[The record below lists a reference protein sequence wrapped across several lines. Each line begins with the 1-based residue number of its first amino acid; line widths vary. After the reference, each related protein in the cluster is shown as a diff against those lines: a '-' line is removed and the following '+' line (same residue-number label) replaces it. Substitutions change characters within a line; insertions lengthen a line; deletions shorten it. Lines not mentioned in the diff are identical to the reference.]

1 MGELRRVDALAMET
15 VAEVLED
22 AVSSIL
28 LTDMNWPAPQGD
40 CAADGVELHVE
51 SARLWVES
59 VVERLQVWA
68 KRARR
73 IGRSLEVHQ
82 HRL

>member
-1 MGELRRVDALAMET
+1 MGEMRRVDALALET
-15 VAEVLED
+15 VAECLED
-22 AVSSIL
+22 AVSNIL
-28 LTDMNWPAPQGD
+28 LTEMNWSAPQDD
-40 CAADGVELHVE
+40 CAAEGVELHAE

-73 IGRSLEVHQ
+73 IGRSLELHQ